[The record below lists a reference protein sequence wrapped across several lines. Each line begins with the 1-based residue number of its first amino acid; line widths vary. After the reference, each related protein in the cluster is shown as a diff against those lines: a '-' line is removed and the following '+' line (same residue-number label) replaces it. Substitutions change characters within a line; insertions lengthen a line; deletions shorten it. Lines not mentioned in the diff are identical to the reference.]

1 MTSHE
6 GGCLCGSVRFEAE
19 GEPRTVTVCHCRF
32 CQRATGSAYMVE
44 PIFPLSKVRITKGT
58 PVVYSCRSEGSGKMV
73 YVHFCDRCG
82 TKLFLKFERFVDS
95 CGVYAGTFD
104 DPNWFEIR
112 PDNSKHIFI
121 GVARHETILPP
132 SLQSKTWN
140 EPRTPPTRDSDPVF
154 RTHAWRP
161 LAER

>member
-1 MTSHE
+1 
-6 GGCLCGSVRFEAE
+6 
-19 GEPRTVTVCHCRF
+19 
-32 CQRATGSAYMVE
+32 
-44 PIFPLSKVRITKGT
+44 
-58 PVVYSCRSEGSGKMV
+58 MV

-95 CGVYAGTFD
+95 CGVYAGTVD

-132 SLQSKTWN
+132 SLPCFDDHAMRNDGSPL
-140 EPRTPPTRDSDPVF
+140 EPRMFDKPKRV
-154 RTHAWRP
+154 RN
-161 LAER
+161 E